1 MFLSWRKANER
12 EVIIMWTFG
21 TQELISL
28 IAAFATFCAI
38 AVSLWL
44 ALKSKTIRF
53 KVYVKNKKLA
63 LIILNTG
70 EAKFTVNGF
79 GIKNG
84 KKYIMNPHQRFSRML
99 TNSRQITT
107 HQSTS
112 QEIRLG
118 QVVMEQGDFVEMG
131 LESFNYSILTK
142 KSKFFIVVN
151 CKVYK
156 YKMNLIIDQNGAVDS
171 GRNEYNTYT
180 KKEVQYSGLYTG
192 V

>member
-1 MFLSWRKANER
+1 
-12 EVIIMWTFG
+12 MWTFG

-44 ALKSKTIRF
+44 ALKAKTIRF
-53 KVYVKNKKLA
+53 KVHVKNKKLA
-63 LIILNTG
+63 LIIINTG

-79 GIKNG
+79 GVKNG
-84 KKYIMNPHQRFSRML
+84 KEYIMNPHQRFSKIL
-99 TNSRQITT
+99 SNTRQIST

-112 QEIRLG
+112 QEIRIG
-118 QVVMEQGDFVEMG
+118 QVVMEQGDFVEVG
-131 LESFNYSILTK
+131 LESFNYSLLTK
-142 KSKFFIVVN
+142 KTKFFIVVN

-156 YKMNLIIDQNGAVDS
+156 YKMELISNPNELS
-171 GRNEYNTYT
+171 KSSHNEYKIYT
-180 KKEVQYSGLYTG
+180 KKDVQYGGLYTG